1 MEGVKGSKIWAQVR
15 ILQILGCKSVEYD
28 RKVPLFRRE
37 WLPPSADKIFFGI
50 PKLITLFYIQGSSS
64 ITDQKFGPLTF
75 RHRASYIQD
84 DRSANL
90 QMLYFIYLF
99 NKYKY

>member
-1 MEGVKGSKIWAQVR
+1 MITVTSPYF
-15 ILQILGCKSVEYD
+15 LG
-28 RKVPLFRRE
+28 
-37 WLPPSADKIFFGI
+37 
-50 PKLITLFYIQGSSS
+50 T
-64 ITDQKFGPLTF
+64 LTF